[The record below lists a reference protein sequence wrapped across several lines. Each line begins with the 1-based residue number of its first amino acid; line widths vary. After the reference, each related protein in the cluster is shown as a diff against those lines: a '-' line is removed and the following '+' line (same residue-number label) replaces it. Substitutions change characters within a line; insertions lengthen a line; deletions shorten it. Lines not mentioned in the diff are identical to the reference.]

1 MQQGT
6 YQIQE
11 NKQIAQGIY
20 SMTLRGETSVFT
32 APGQFLNIRL
42 DGFYLRRPIS
52 VCDWDSSGVTILYRV
67 VGGGTAALSRLQPGA
82 RLDVL
87 AGLGNGFTV
96 QNIPDR
102 PTLVGGGIGVPPLYG
117 LAKRLIHAG
126 KRPAVVLGFKSAA
139 EAFYEPQFRALGV
152 SVHIATEYGSLGTK
166 GFVTALMPEPAA
178 PYVCACGPEP
188 MLKAVYHRSLDG
200 QFSFEARMACGFGA
214 CMGCSCETKYGY
226 KRICKD
232 GPVLER
238 GEIVW

>member
-1 MQQGT
+1 MKLQF
-6 YQIQE
+6 
-11 NKQIAQGIY
+11 
-20 SMTLRGETSVFT
+20 SP

-87 AGLGNGFTV
+87 AGLGNGFAV

-152 SVHIATEYGSLGTK
+152 SVHIATEDGSLGTK
-166 GFVTALMPEPAA
+166 GFVTALMPGTG
-178 PYVCACGPEP
+178 CALCLCLRAGANAESRLPP
-188 MLKAVYHRSLDG
+188 QPGRPV
-200 QFSFEARMACGFGA
+200 QFRGAYGLWFWRM
-214 CMGCSCETKYGY
+214 YGLQLRN
-226 KRICKD
+226 KIR
-232 GPVLER
+232 V
-238 GEIVW
+238 